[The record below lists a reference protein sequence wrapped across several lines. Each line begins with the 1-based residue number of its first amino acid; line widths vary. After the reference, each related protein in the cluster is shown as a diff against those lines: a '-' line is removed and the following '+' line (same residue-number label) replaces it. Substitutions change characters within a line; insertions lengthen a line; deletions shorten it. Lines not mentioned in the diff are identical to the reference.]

1 MFIIHLNFIR
11 LFNILISIKRGGNI
25 NKKSIIISLL
35 LIFVVLLSASA
46 TFAADE
52 NVTAISETNDIE
64 TISTDDVSS
73 SELSESSDDSVIKDT
88 SNVVTKD
95 NFGDYFD
102 AFGTLTSDADELI
115 FEGDFSE
122 LDISTITIAG
132 ENPVKFTGK
141 DATFKNVQLF
151 IAQNDVTIDGFN
163 FLTNESN
170 EHTRLIF
177 IATDDYMS
185 NIVISNNNI
194 TFIGPA
200 DSEAYAI
207 FAGADA
213 GWGSYAISGLQI
225 LNNNITYVGNT
236 DGTSVNNVI
245 RVNGDTEEWETSDD
259 ILVKG
264 NTFDIQM
271 PSSPIGYDPYT
282 YAASPIT
289 EAIVFYC
296 CENVTVVD
304 NKIKLKYNKATG
316 SMDTITVIAVY
327 DDYMT
332 TGSKITIVDNN
343 ITGSGHSYIYGIK
356 VSADTFDVSD
366 NTINITSDKSYAN
379 GINVE
384 GPSSNGIVSGNDIC
398 LAAPT
403 SEYSSV
409 YGIYTWQ
416 TMGAIS
422 NVSYI
427 RNNIDISGYLACA
440 MEINQPD
447 SVFDSNVMTS
457 RGNFTFG
464 IAASIRPDSSKG
476 VITNNTIN
484 CLGDNLGFATGD
496 AILKTAS
503 AGISTLGNAEITGN
517 TIISTA
523 LGIVSVDVGNV
534 LISDNTIDVASNTN
548 KSDNYAIFVDG
559 VDLLEVNK
567 NKISFDGKTDGDKIT
582 NAVYIYDVENG
593 VEFSQNE
600 LNIAVPSTAVPW
612 KQISGTWV
620 SFPVS
625 QGIVIDS
632 CKDISFLNNDIDVKY
647 NDVVGDYDT
656 IYAVNIKN
664 SENVLFDNNEM
675 TVDGHT
681 LMYGVLMSANNF
693 TVSNNNIQATSD
705 QQYANCIDVE
715 GPATGVIKNNVFTAS
730 APESAYP
737 VYGAMSNGDVR
748 VNITENEIN
757 GDAYLVYGVQLAG
770 KDIQIANNNITAKGN
785 HTIGI
790 GAFVDNL
797 LVKDNNIVA
806 DASNV
811 GDLYIWETMGTDT
824 AGIKVTNGKVD
835 ISGNSIQSTSIGIYA
850 DGAEEVTI
858 DNAKIDVSAVGD
870 VDNYAVYVNGADK
883 LIMTN
888 SNVTFNGKTNGTTIT
903 NAVRVED
910 SEAIVSGNNFDITIP
925 SAAVV
930 WAPDYS
936 GSTVISEGIVF
947 DTCDNLKFEN
957 NNVNL
962 KYDEVIGYYD
972 TIYAV
977 DIINSNNAL
986 VKGNDID
993 ALGSNYIYGIKVTG
1007 DNFTVDKNNIST
1019 SSDYYAAG
1027 VDVEGPATGT
1037 ISNNNILTSSDNS
1050 AYPIYSG
1057 MNGLPV
1063 SVNITGNDIVG
1074 DSYYVVG
1081 LELGG
1086 QKAIVQGNNISV
1098 NGNHTIGIGSDVDD
1112 LTVDNNNITSEAS
1125 NEGDLEIWDYMG
1137 TDTTGIKVFAGNA
1150 TISNNNIQTTG
1161 DYAADLCGNNATLT
1175 DNYLA
1180 SKKGAGASAVA
1191 NANNAVITGSTPE
1204 LKSVLTAV
1212 DLYTVYNAG
1221 DMLYVSAV
1229 DENGDPI
1236 KNATIFLIYGADM
1249 LNATT
1254 DSQGVAAF
1262 FIDEWDVGGY
1272 IVDIKYNGNDTY
1284 GPKAIKTLISIEKAV
1299 SNIVAPKSVSVLL
1312 TAVKKGAYYT
1322 ITLKDNRDNGLAGE
1336 DVSIT
1341 FNGKTKTYT
1350 TDDLGVIKFKL
1361 SATKAGTQK
1370 LTVKFDSNENY
1381 VASTLTATVKI
1392 NKEATKLTA
1401 KKKTFKAKKKTKKYA
1416 VTLKDSKG
1424 KAIKKVK
1431 VTIKVG
1437 KKTFKA
1443 KTNAK
1448 GKATFKIKKL
1458 NKKGTYK
1465 AKVKF
1470 AGNALYKAVTKSVK
1484 IKVKK

>member
-1 MFIIHLNFIR
+1 MEK
-11 LFNILISIKRGGNI
+11 IK
-25 NKKSIIISLL
+25 KKSIIISLL
-35 LIFVVLLSASA
+35 LVFVVLLSVSA
-46 TFAADE
+46 TFATDE
-52 NVTAISETNDIE
+52 NVTAISETDDIE
-64 TISTDDVSS
+64 TISTADISS
-73 SELSESSDDSVIKDT
+73 SELSESNDDSVIKDT

-102 AFGTLTSDADELI
+102 AYGTLTSDAEELI
-115 FEGDFSE
+115 FEGDFSG

-141 DATFKNVQLF
+141 GATFNNVQFL
-151 IAQNDVTIDGFN
+151 IMQDDVTIDGFN
-163 FLTNESN
+163 LLTNESN

-177 IATDDYMS
+177 IAAEDYIS
-185 NIVISNNNI
+185 DIVISNNNI

-213 GWGSYAISGLQI
+213 MWGSYAISGLQI
-225 LNNNITYVGNT
+225 LNNNIAYVGNT
-236 DGTSVNNVI
+236 DGTSLNNVI
-245 RVNGDTEEWETSDD
+245 RINGDTEEWETSDD

-264 NTFDIQM
+264 NTFDIQL
-271 PSSPIGYDPYT
+271 PSAPVGYDSYT
-282 YAASPIT
+282 YAPSPVT
-289 EAIVFYC
+289 EALVFYC
-296 CENVTVVD
+296 CENVTIAD
-304 NKIKLKYNKATG
+304 NKIKIKYNKATG
-316 SMDTITVIAVY
+316 SSDTINVISVY

-332 TGSKITIVDNN
+332 TGSDINIINNN
-343 ITGSGHSYIYGIK
+343 IEALGHSYIYGIK
-356 VSADTFDVSD
+356 ISADTFDVSA

-384 GPSSNGIVSGNDIC
+384 GPSSNGIVSGNDIY
-398 LAAPT
+398 LSAPT

-416 TMGAIS
+416 TMGAID

-427 RNNIDISGYLACA
+427 RNNMDISGYLACA

-447 SVFDSNVMTS
+447 PIFDSNVMTS
-457 RGNFTFG
+457 KGNFTFG

-484 CLGDNLGFATGD
+484 CLGNNEGYATGD

-503 AGISTLGNAEITGN
+503 AGISTLGNAEIIGN
-517 TIISTA
+517 TIKSTA
-523 LGIVSVDVGNV
+523 LGIVSVDEGNV

-559 VDLLEVNK
+559 VALLEVNK
-567 NKISFDGKTDGDKIT
+567 NAVSFVGKTDGDKIT
-582 NAVYIYDVENG
+582 NGVYVYDVENG
-593 VEFSQNE
+593 VKFSQNE
-600 LNIAVPSTAVPW
+600 FNISVPSAEVPW

-632 CKDISFLNNDIDVKY
+632 SKDISFLNNDIDVKY
-647 NDVVGDYDT
+647 NDVVGGSDT
-656 IYAVNIKN
+656 IYAIDIKN
-664 SENVLFDNNEM
+664 SQNVLFDNNDL
-675 TVDGHT
+675 TLAGHT
-681 LMYGVLMSANNF
+681 YMYGVLMSANNF
-693 TVSNNNIQATSD
+693 TVSNNNIKSTSD
-705 QQYANCIDVE
+705 LQYANCIDVE
-715 GPATGVIKNNVFTAS
+715 GPATGVIKNNVFAAS

-737 VYGAMSNGDVR
+737 VYGAMSNGDVS
-748 VNITENEIN
+748 VNVTDNEIN
-757 GDAYLVYGVQLAG
+757 GDAYLVYGVQVGG
-770 KDIQIANNNITAKGN
+770 KDIQVCNNNISAKGN

-790 GAFVDNL
+790 GAHVENL

-811 GDLYIWETMGTDT
+811 GDMYIWETMGTDT

-835 ISGNSIQSTSIGIYA
+835 ISGNSIQSTSVGINA

-858 DNAKIDVSAVGD
+858 NNAKIDVSAVGD

-883 LIMTN
+883 FTMTN
-888 SNVTFNGKTNGTTIT
+888 SNVTFNGKTNGSTIT
-903 NAVRVED
+903 NAVHVFD
-910 SEAIVSGNNFDITIP
+910 SETIVSGNNFDITVP

-930 WAPDYS
+930 WAPDWS
-936 GSTVISEGIVF
+936 SSTVISEGIVF
-947 DTCDNLKFEN
+947 DTCDDLKFEN

-962 KYDEVIGYYD
+962 QYGEVIGYYD

-977 DIINSNNAL
+977 DILNSNNVL

-993 ALGSNYIYGIKVTG
+993 ALGNNYIYAIKVTG
-1007 DNFTVDKNNIST
+1007 DNFTIDKNNLSAT
-1019 SSDYYAAG
+1019 SDYYAAG
-1027 VDVEGPATGT
+1027 MDVEGPATGT
-1037 ISNNNILTSSDNS
+1037 ISNNSILTSSDNS

-1074 DSYYVVG
+1074 DAYYVVG
-1081 LELGG
+1081 MELGG

-1098 NGNHTIGIGSDVDD
+1098 NGNHTIGIGSTVNN
-1112 LTVDNNNITSEAS
+1112 LTVDNNQITSEAS
-1125 NEGDLEIWDYMG
+1125 NEGNLEIQDYMG
-1137 TDTTGIKVFAGNA
+1137 TDTTGIKVSTGNA
-1150 TISNNNIQTTG
+1150 TISNNNVQTTG
-1161 DYAADLCGNNATLT
+1161 DYAADLRDNNATLT
-1175 DNYLA
+1175 NNYLA
-1180 SKKGAGASAVA
+1180 AKKGVGASAVA
-1191 NANNAVITGSTPE
+1191 NATNAVITGSTPE
-1204 LKSVLTAV
+1204 LKTILSAV
-1212 DLYTVYNAG
+1212 DFYTVYNSG
-1221 DMLYVSAV
+1221 DVFYVVAM

-1236 KNATIFLIYGADM
+1236 KNATIILTYEADM
-1249 LNATT
+1249 LKETT

-1262 FIDEWDVGGY
+1262 LIDEWDAGDY
-1272 IVDIKYNGNDTY
+1272 LVDIKYNGNDTY
-1284 GPKAIKTLISIEKAV
+1284 GPKAIKTFVSIEKAN

-1312 TAVKKGAYYT
+1312 TAVKKGSYYT
-1322 ITLKDNRDNGLAGE
+1322 ITLKDDKGNGLDGE
-1336 DVSIT
+1336 DVTIT

-1350 TDDLGVIKFKL
+1350 TDGLGVIKFKL

-1370 LTVKFDSNENY
+1370 LTVKFNSNDNY
-1381 VASTLTATVKI
+1381 IASTLTATVKI

-1470 AGNALYKAVTKSVK
+1470 AGNGLYKAVTKTVK